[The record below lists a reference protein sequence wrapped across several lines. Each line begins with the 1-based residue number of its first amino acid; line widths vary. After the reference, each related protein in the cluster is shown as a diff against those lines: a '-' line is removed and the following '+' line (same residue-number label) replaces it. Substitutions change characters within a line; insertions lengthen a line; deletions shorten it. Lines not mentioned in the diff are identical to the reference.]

1 MKIKL
6 WPGILAVCYLL
17 IAPGAALSDRL
28 EQQRNEFLLA
38 EKLISQDKQEA
49 FVNLSL
55 SLSDYPLY
63 PYLQYQ
69 WLKNHLSQTDTVQAF
84 LATYKGSR
92 YAGLLRRKWL
102 AYLAEQQRWHE
113 FMQHYQASS
122 DTALECQFNWAKYK
136 AGNEHAALNAAKRLW
151 VVGYSLPKA
160 CDDLM
165 SALIRSP
172 VFSQDLIWQRLE
184 LALKKDNVP
193 LAEYVQR
200 LLPEN
205 QQALAGLSLRVHKK
219 PSLIQDA
226 GLWREKGQRLG
237 RIFAHGVDRMAR
249 SDLDSAILVWDG
261 NHHKF
266 NLDQVTEQQ
275 LERRLG
281 MALASKKDKRAY
293 RRLDRLRSADDEVRE
308 WKVRAALLEQDW
320 GHVNDALSDLTPAQ
334 KQQPRWQYW
343 QARALAKTGEALQAR
358 SVYSNLAQDR
368 SFYGFLAADNVNK
381 PYQLGDKPVSLAGNE
396 LAALAGESDFKVV
409 QEFRLLGRDAEA
421 QRQWWFAI
429 QKLSKDKQM
438 VAAKLAQQWQW
449 YQVAVFTLAK
459 TGYWDDLALRFP
471 VNYASEVEDNAY
483 RHSLD
488 PAIVFG
494 LIRQESVFDRKARS
508 PVGARGLMQ
517 IMPKTGQQ
525 IARDLNEQWQ
535 SDNNLFNP
543 EVNVKYG
550 TYYFKQLLSRF
561 KGHFALATA
570 AYNAGPAR
578 VKSWLPSDET
588 VPADI
593 WIETIPFKETRKYVS
608 SVLTYAMIYQQRIQ
622 RNAFKIKD
630 FMRDVLPG

>member
-17 IAPGAALSDRL
+17 IAPGAAQSDRL
-28 EQQRNEFLLA
+28 EQQRNDFLQA
-38 EKLISQDKQEA
+38 EKLIAQDDRGA
-49 FVNLSL
+49 FENLSL
-55 SLSDYPLY
+55 SLRDYPLY

-113 FMQHYQASS
+113 FMQYYQASN

-136 AGNEHAALNAAKRLW
+136 AGHDHVALNAAKRLW
-151 VVGYSLPKA
+151 AVGYSLPKA

-165 SALIRSP
+165 TVLIRSP
-172 VFSQDLIWQRLE
+172 VFSPDLIWQRLE

-219 PSLIQDA
+219 PALIQDA
-226 GLWREKGQRLG
+226 SLWGGKEQRLG
-237 RIFAHGVDRMAR
+237 RIFAHGVDRMAK
-249 SDLDSAILVWDG
+249 SDLDSAIVVWDG

-266 NLDQVTEQQ
+266 NLDQITEQQ

-293 RRLDRLRSADDEVRE
+293 GRLDRLRSADDEVRE

-320 GHVNDALSDLTPAQ
+320 LHVRDALAGMTARQ

-343 QARALAKTGEALQAR
+343 QARALAKTGEALQAQ
-358 SVYSNLAQDR
+358 SVYNNLAQDR

-381 PYQLGDKPVSLAGNE
+381 PYQLGDKPVSLDGNE
-396 LAALAGESDFKVV
+396 LEALGEETDFKIVR
-409 QEFRLLGRDAEA
+409 ELRLLGRDAEA
-421 QRQWWFAI
+421 RRQWWYAI
-429 QKLSKDKQM
+429 NKLDKDKRM

-449 YQVAVFTLAK
+449 HQIAVFTLVKAD
-459 TGYWDDLALRFP
+459 YWDDLALRFP
-471 VNYASEVEDNAY
+471 VNYADEIEYNANQY
-483 RHSLD
+483 SLD
-488 PAIVFG
+488 PSIVFG

-535 SDNNLFNP
+535 SDNSLFNP
-543 EVNVKYG
+543 DVNVKYG
-550 TYYFKQLLSRF
+550 SYYFKQLLSRF

-570 AYNAGPAR
+570 AYNAGPGR
-578 VKSWLPSDET
+578 VKSWLPNDEV

-593 WIETIPFKETRKYVS
+593 WIETIPYKETRKYVS
-608 SVLTYAMIYQQRIQ
+608 SVLTYALIYQQRTQ
-622 RNAFKIKD
+622 RAAFKIKD